1 MFVDKEAT
9 IRKFNS
15 FEEKFSNLGWIS
27 CDEADDT
34 KEQYNEFGHKDCVKC
49 FEKFEKFDNLCDR
62 LGEFLRFYCN
72 KPHFT
77 SSWKFSKVVLVLSHG
92 QAELEC
98 GFSVNLKGLH
108 ENMQELS
115 LVL

>member
-1 MFVDKEAT
+1 MK
-9 IRKFNS
+9 
-15 FEEKFSNLGWIS
+15 
-27 CDEADDT
+27 
-34 KEQYNEFGHKDCVKC
+34 Y
-49 FEKFEKFDNLCDR
+49 FEKFEKFDDLRNR
-62 LGEFLRFYCN
+62 LGEFLGFYCN

-98 GFSVNLKGLH
+98 GFSVNLKGLD